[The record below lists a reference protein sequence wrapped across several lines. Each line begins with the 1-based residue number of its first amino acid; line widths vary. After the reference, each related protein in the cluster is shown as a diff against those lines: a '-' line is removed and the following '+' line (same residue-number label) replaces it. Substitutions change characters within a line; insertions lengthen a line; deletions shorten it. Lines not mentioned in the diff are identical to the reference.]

1 MTAFLIVL
9 AILVVIFAFI
19 LSIRATFFITYDNG
33 WSTRV
38 KVLFF
43 EKDIKLSEL
52 LSFVLFPKE
61 TAEAA
66 ADNKKSKKQKQVNE
80 TEEKNEKS
88 VETEKSV
95 EKSTATELTGEETG
109 TGSHRNSSESNNETT
124 QQTSDKKEKP
134 TKQKPNFIKEIYDK
148 DGICGIMGLV
158 STLYYTVVSAMTT
171 LIKDFYI
178 SQLYVKIITG
188 GSDAAEIA
196 KNHGRVCSF
205 YYPFIGAVRNGM
217 KVKNYEE
224 EIYADFLAPYTETGL
239 DLVISLS
246 VKNLLGIVLSAGK
259 TFLVNFIK
267 NK

>member
-1 MTAFLIVL
+1 MTAFLIVM
-9 AILVVIFAFI
+9 AVIVAVFAFI
-19 LSIRATFFITYDNG
+19 LSIRTTFFITYDNG
-33 WSTRV
+33 WSTRI

-52 LSFVLFPKE
+52 LNFVLFPKE
-61 TAEAA
+61 TAEVVAE
-66 ADNKKSKKQKQVNE
+66 NKKSKKQKQASETKSDNPSDKTTVSSVPDETQNNE
-80 TEEKNEKS
+80 LENTPSKS
-88 VETEKSV
+88 DENTEKSN
-95 EKSTATELTGEETG
+95 EK
-109 TGSHRNSSESNNETT
+109 N
-124 QQTSDKKEKP
+124 QTP
-134 TKQKPNFIKEIYDK
+134 AQQKPNFIKNIYDK

-158 STLYYTVVSAMTT
+158 STLYYTVVSALST

-178 SQLYVKIITG
+178 SKLYVKIITG
-188 GSDAAEIA
+188 GNDAAEIA
-196 KNHGRVCSF
+196 KTHGRVCSV